1 MQINTKKK
9 FICLLLAL
17 GMLLSGM
24 CFEEIQADFI
34 LMEEYQGQSA
44 EQTGNSVGIE
54 YRTYDGEKKIYK
66 IFETRSFSSTLFAV
80 KERVFSPEARAEE
93 ILVRNFAPISVKAV
107 GKERQKTMKSL
118 IKSSFYAKDSQEFL
132 WYFYPQKC
140 LRFSN
145 NEAVIQYIHEKDGK
159 KRSIYMM

>member
-34 LMEEYQGQSA
+34 LMEECQGQSA
-44 EQTGNSVGIE
+44 EQTSNSRGIKQW
-54 YRTYDGEKKIYK
+54 TYNSEKKIYK
-66 IFETRSFSSTLFAV
+66 IFESREFSSTLFSM
-80 KERVFSPEARAEE
+80 KERVFSPEARTEE
-93 ILVRNFAPISVKAV
+93 ILVRVGVPISVKAV
-107 GKERQKTMKSL
+107 GKERQKTIKSL

-132 WYFYPQKC
+132 WYLYPQKC
-140 LRFSN
+140 LRLYN
-145 NEAVIQYIHEKDGK
+145 NEAVIRYIHKKDGK
-159 KRSIYMM
+159 KRSVYMI